1 MMALMSIDSIF
12 QSLDVLLILILSF
25 LGIGADDPAEVERK
39 KHRNLVSK
47 SGKDHPERY
56 VAEFNVRIPH

>member
-1 MMALMSIDSIF
+1 MIALMSIDSIF

-39 KHRNLVSK
+39 KHRM
-47 SGKDHPERY
+47 R
-56 VAEFNVRIPH
+56 